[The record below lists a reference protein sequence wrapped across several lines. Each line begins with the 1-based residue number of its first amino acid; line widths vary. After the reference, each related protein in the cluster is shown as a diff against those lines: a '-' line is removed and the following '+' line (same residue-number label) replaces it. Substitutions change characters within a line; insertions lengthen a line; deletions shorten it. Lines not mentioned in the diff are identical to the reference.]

1 MIRHIHLPRHER
13 TDFPA
18 TRPERNGNRFQPYMI
33 SASATAALHCF
44 PAGLSTLEV
53 ACERLQH
60 FPVIAGPH
68 GARCRRPFTNCPCDW
83 MRGALGPR
91 VLAIRGA
98 FGPRV
103 FALGFRCPCD
113 TYFPRRGRLRRTLHL
128 LPSQVVV
135 ATASTDSPSAL
146 SRGRGSYGWEVRAVA
161 QSPAFCSGRGTPAQP
176 SPDAQPQG
184 CPQPGAKKMVAARHS
199 HPSSGLPQICSKS
212 SSLLPFWKRGERGR
226 ASGCSSASWGC
237 IQGART

>member
-91 VLAIRGA
+91 VFAIRGA

-184 CPQPGAKKMVAARHS
+184 CPQPGAKKSVAARHS
-199 HPSSGLPQICSKS
+199 PPCKPPAIRGEGDFP
-212 SSLLPFWKRGERGR
+212 LLPFWKRGERGR
-226 ASGCSSASWGC
+226 ARGCSSASWGC